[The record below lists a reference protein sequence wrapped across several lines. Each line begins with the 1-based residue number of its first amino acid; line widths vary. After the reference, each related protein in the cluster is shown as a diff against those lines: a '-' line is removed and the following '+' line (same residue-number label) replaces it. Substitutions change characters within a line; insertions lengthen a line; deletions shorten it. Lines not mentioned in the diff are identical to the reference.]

1 MAASTLTSPAT
12 KRGGL
17 ALIVGTIL
25 VIIASFLQP
34 GLLIDPVD
42 QVDFPEAIRAMA
54 DAASLAHFV
63 TMLTIIG
70 MLLYIYAALTLLR
83 LPQQHGALRLGIFL
97 SMFGWS
103 LAIVGMGMRHLTVH
117 LMQRG
122 MGAGAEQAAFE
133 SLALNVYVAMGGV
146 LLTVIA
152 IYPIAS
158 FFTGLGLA
166 SRFGSM
172 NIFKLASYALV
183 AVGVLA
189 SINFLVF
196 QHASDVDPIQ
206 LLMVNVALQ
215 WVGSLGL
222 FIIAVGMYRG
232 QSELTSED

>member
-1 MAASTLTSPAT
+1 MAASILTSPVT
-12 KRGGL
+12 KGGGL

-25 VIIASFLQP
+25 IVIASIFHP

-42 QVDFPEAIRAMA
+42 QTDFPKAVRAMA
-54 DAASLAHFV
+54 DSASLAHLV
-63 TMLTIIG
+63 TMITIIG

-83 LPQQHGALRLGIFL
+83 LPQQHGTLRLGIFL
-97 SMFGWS
+97 SMFAWS
-103 LAIVGMGMRHLTVH
+103 LAIVGMGMRHLTIH

-122 MGAGAEQAAFE
+122 MEAGADQVAFE
-133 SLALNVYVAMGGV
+133 SLALNVYLAMGGV

-152 IYPIAS
+152 LYPIAS

-172 NIFKLASYALV
+172 NIFKLGSYGLV

-206 LLMVNVALQ
+206 LLLVNSGLQ

-232 QSELTSED
+232 QSELTSEG